1 MIKGVFKVSE
11 LIHALTATPYD
22 EDVAVMLFTQ
32 RDVDR
37 WNSSGEEVPMD
48 LGSFVDAMSEGS
60 SLWID
65 EDYNQEDVQHILEWV
80 SPNWIGPVK
89 YTVTEYCSLFYVIA
103 FGADG
108 HGHIGF
114 ESEHEEDCA
123 EYIREQTKGKRSPP
137 YSSQ

>member
-1 MIKGVFKVSE
+1 MIKGVFKISE

-60 SLWID
+60 SVWID
-65 EDYNQEDVQHILEWV
+65 EDYNQEDVQHILEWKA
-80 SPNWIGPVK
+80 PNWIGPVK
-89 YTVTEYCSLFYVIA
+89 YTVTEYCNLFYVIA

-108 HGHIGF
+108 HGCIEF

-123 EYIREQTKGKRSPP
+123 EYIREQKTR
-137 YSSQ
+137 